1 MKTTPIPVKFDR
13 QGLSCNF
20 YGGFGPTA
28 ASTLL
33 YRILAVQVV
42 RTGVTANDGRRVRGC
57 CPSFLPSSAVIAHMT
72 ADHVCKS
79 MLGRSYKTGKLT
91 WLVLGGDPPARS
103 RRVEQFTAL

>member
-1 MKTTPIPVKFDR
+1 
-13 QGLSCNF
+13 
-20 YGGFGPTA
+20 
-28 ASTLL
+28 L

-42 RTGVTANDGRRVRGC
+42 RTGVTVNDGRRVRGLLVEGCC